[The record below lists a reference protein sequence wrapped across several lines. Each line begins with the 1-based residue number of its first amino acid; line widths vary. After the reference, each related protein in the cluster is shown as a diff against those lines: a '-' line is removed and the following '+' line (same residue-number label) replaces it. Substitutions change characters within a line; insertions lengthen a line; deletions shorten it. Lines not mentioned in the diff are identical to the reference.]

1 MNDFYYDEEN
11 GKIRSLCA
19 CRLYKMLFR
28 EKKYDVVQMM
38 DFVTADE
45 YRKKGEIT
53 RISNYIYEKSECDFF
68 LGFASQQIYKSVY
81 KSKQQLGCFFRYEI
95 DSLNLK
101 CCKDFEVIDDL
112 GVVAIQFNKNQQA
125 LQVEKNVEYLRYLMR
140 CPDYDSVFFVKR
152 DDLFVQYGIRN
163 GCVRILDIS
172 DYSVKSIYKALRIAA
187 NFGEKVIVEFPYK
200 SKSKKMKLVSSSVVV
215 VNYKKVDILS
225 AGRIWIP
232 VLDRK

>member
-101 CCKDFEVIDDL
+101 CCLDHKSKTNPCQEIHMREAMSFFSFDY
-112 GVVAIQFNKNQQA
+112 NKNQM
-125 LQVEKNVEYLRYLMR
+125 YLY
-140 CPDYDSVFFVKR
+140 
-152 DDLFVQYGIRN
+152 
-163 GCVRILDIS
+163 
-172 DYSVKSIYKALRIAA
+172 
-187 NFGEKVIVEFPYK
+187 
-200 SKSKKMKLVSSSVVV
+200 
-215 VNYKKVDILS
+215 
-225 AGRIWIP
+225 
-232 VLDRK
+232 